1 MPSRRSLPELGIKLL
16 WDCML
21 GGTPRNLPVRAMV
34 ENPFLTY
41 SPVFGN
47 TSQYQMG
54 YLIRLKPRIRGWLLL
69 ILPSSGGP
77 TD

>member
-34 ENPFLTY
+34 ENRSSRTAQY
-41 SPVFGN
+41 SVVLVN
-47 TSQYQMG
+47 
-54 YLIRLKPRIRGWLLL
+54 IRWAI
-69 ILPSSGGP
+69 
-77 TD
+77 